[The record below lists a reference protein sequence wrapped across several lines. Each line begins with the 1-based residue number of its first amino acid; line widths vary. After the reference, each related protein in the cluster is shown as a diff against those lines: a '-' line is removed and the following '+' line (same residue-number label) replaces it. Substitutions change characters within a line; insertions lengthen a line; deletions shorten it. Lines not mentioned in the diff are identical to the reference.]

1 MSGSSIKAFAPA
13 TVANVSCGFDV
24 LGFAVENPG
33 DEVEIKLTTK
43 PGIEI
48 TSILG
53 DQGKLPTDPKL
64 NSASVSIQSYI
75 DYIGYNDG
83 IKMILNKK
91 MPISSGMG
99 SSAASSVA
107 SVFAV
112 NEILNNPLNKKDLL
126 KFALQGEKI
135 ACGSAHAD
143 NAAASLLGGFI
154 LVRSYDPL
162 DIISLEYPKDLI
174 VIVIHP
180 QLKIDT
186 KAARKLISSKIKLN
200 SAVSQ
205 LGNIAGLISG
215 LSQKD
220 YNLIS
225 RSLIDVIAE
234 PKRSKLITGYEEI
247 KKTAIDFG
255 AIGCGISGSGPS
267 IYALSTN
274 LNKAENIAFEMKN
287 KFKSFDIDSNYYIS
301 KINDTGAK
309 IINK

>member
-1 MSGSSIKAFAPA
+1 MSRNSIKAFAPA

-24 LGFAVENPG
+24 LGFAINKPG
-33 DEVEIKLTTK
+33 DEVEIELTTK

-53 DQGKLPTDPKL
+53 DQGKLPKDPKL

-75 DYIGYNDG
+75 DYIGFNDG

-99 SSAASSVA
+99 SSAASAVA
-107 SVFAV
+107 GVFAI

-126 KFALQGEKI
+126 KFALRGEKI

-162 DIISLEYPKDLI
+162 DIVSIEYPKDLI

-180 QLKIDT
+180 QLKINT
-186 KAARKLISSKIKLN
+186 KAARKLISSNIKLD

-215 LSQKD
+215 LSQND
-220 YNLIS
+220 YDLIS
-225 RSLIDVIAE
+225 RSLVDVIAE
-234 PKRSKLITGYEEI
+234 PNRSKLITGFEEI

-267 IYALSTN
+267 MYALSTN
-274 LNKAENIAFEMKN
+274 LKKAKDIAFEMKN
-287 KFKSFDIDSNYYIS
+287 KFKSFDIGSNYYIS

-309 IINK
+309 VINN

>member
-75 DYIGYNDG
+75 NYIGYNDG

-107 SVFAV
+107 GVFAV

-126 KFALQGEKI
+126 KFELQGEKI
-135 ACGSAHAD
+135 ACGM
-143 NAAASLLGGFI
+143 
-154 LVRSYDPL
+154 
-162 DIISLEYPKDLI
+162 
-174 VIVIHP
+174 
-180 QLKIDT
+180 
-186 KAARKLISSKIKLN
+186 
-200 SAVSQ
+200 
-205 LGNIAGLISG
+205 
-215 LSQKD
+215 
-220 YNLIS
+220 
-225 RSLIDVIAE
+225 SLIHI
-234 PKRSKLITGYEEI
+234 
-247 KKTAIDFG
+247 
-255 AIGCGISGSGPS
+255 
-267 IYALSTN
+267 
-274 LNKAENIAFEMKN
+274 
-287 KFKSFDIDSNYYIS
+287 
-301 KINDTGAK
+301 
-309 IINK
+309 

>member
-1 MSGSSIKAFAPA
+1 MSRSSIKAFAPA

-53 DQGKLPTDPKL
+53 DHGKLPTDPKL
-64 NSASVSIQSYI
+64 NSASVSIQSYF

-107 SVFAV
+107 GVFAV
-112 NEILNNPLNKKDLL
+112 NEILNKPLNKKDLL

-162 DIISLEYPKDLI
+162 DIVSLEYPKDLI

-180 QLKIDT
+180 QLIIDT
-186 KAARKLISSKIKLN
+186 KAARKLISSNIKLN
-200 SAVSQ
+200 SAISQ

-274 LNKAENIAFEMKN
+274 LKKAENIAFEMKN
-287 KFKSFDIDSNYYIS
+287 KFKSFDIDSHYYIS